1 MPTLQKIEA
10 LNIEIS
16 SRCNANCPFCMRKQ
30 KVREY
35 GDHFITRS
43 DFKRLPVSFL
53 RQLRRISFGGG
64 FGDLSCN
71 PDAVDIAAYVREL
84 NQKLKLEGDTNGSN
98 QDMDWWK
105 ALGTS
110 FHKGGMVF
118 ALDGLADTH
127 SLYRR
132 GTDFNKIIGNIK
144 AFASGGGRAYWKF
157 IAFEHNEHQIE
168 AAEALAKDIGCKGF
182 FVISSR
188 DYEASHRRPKLL
200 NFRIKRDIFKA
211 YRDTLEDHERYAV
224 CRPLLNKSIYIAAD
238 GSVHPCCFAH
248 CMYITEYN
256 QPFRFVVPLVE
267 KYLAEINFKTTPIQE
282 IIKGPYFNEVMK
294 LSRTNSYCM
303 AKCNKHRNLI
313 RKELVLYKALFD

>member
-1 MPTLQKIEA
+1 MPTLKDIEA

-16 SRCNANCPFCMRKQ
+16 SKCNANCTFCMRKQ
-30 KVREY
+30 KVRPY

-53 RQLRRISFGGG
+53 KQLLRISFGGS

-84 NQKLKLEGDTNGSN
+84 NQNLKLEGDTNGSN
-98 QDMDWWK
+98 QDKGWWK

-110 FHKGGMVF
+110 FHRGGMVF
-118 ALDGLADTH
+118 ALDGLSDTH
-127 SLYRR
+127 AVYRR
-132 GTDFNKIIGNIK
+132 GTDFNKIIGNIR
-144 AFASGGGRAYWKF
+144 AFASSGGLAYWKF
-157 IAFEHNEHQIE
+157 IAFEHNEHQIK

-188 DYEASHRRPKLL
+188 DYEASYRRPKSL

-211 YRDTLEDHERYAV
+211 YRDSLKDEERQAV
-224 CRPLLNKSIYIAAD
+224 CRPLSNKSIYIAAD

-248 CMYITEYN
+248 CMYITEHN
-256 QPFRFVVPLVE
+256 QQFRFVVPLIE
-267 KYLAEINFKTTPIQE
+267 KYRAEINFITTPVEQ
-282 IIKGPYFNEVMK
+282 IINGGYFTEVMK

-303 AKCNKHRNLI
+303 TKCNKHRKLI
-313 RKELVLYKALFD
+313 RKELVLYEALFD